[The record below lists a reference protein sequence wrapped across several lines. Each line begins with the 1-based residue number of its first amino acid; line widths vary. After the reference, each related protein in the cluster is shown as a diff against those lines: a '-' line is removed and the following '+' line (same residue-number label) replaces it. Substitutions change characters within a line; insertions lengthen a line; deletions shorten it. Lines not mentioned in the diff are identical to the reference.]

1 MKKRGL
7 GLSTDGRQGRDSVQ
21 EDGTAGT
28 ENSLR
33 FLGLAFY

>member
-7 GLSTDGRQGRDSVQ
+7 GLSTDRRQGRDSVQ

-28 ENSLR
+28 GRSLR
-33 FLGLAFY
+33 FLGLAFH